1 MLIGE
6 VVIFALG
13 DGSLLEQ
20 TPRQFGKTLLDRDAL
35 SIQGIRGIVL
45 ILEHHAPLVGNKNY
59 HLSVLANQL
68 DTSFKTHRHLSTR
81 AN

>member
-1 MLIGE
+1 MVGE

-20 TPRQFGKTLLDRDAL
+20 TPRQLGKSLLDRDAL
-35 SIQGIRGIVL
+35 PIQGLRGIVP
-45 ILEHHAPLVGNKNY
+45 ILEHHAPLRGDKNH
-59 HLSVLANQL
+59 HLSVLAHQL
-68 DTSFKTHRHLSTR
+68 DTSFKTHRHLSTQ